1 MQLEV
6 EEEGSVVHPAESM
19 LLSRTPGDA
28 NGRQGVEWEH
38 RVVA

>member
-6 EEEGSVVHPAESM
+6 EEVGSVVRPAESM
-19 LLSRTPGDA
+19 LFSGTLGDA
-28 NGRQGVEWEH
+28 NGRQGVEREH

>member
-6 EEEGSVVHPAESM
+6 EEEGSVVHPAEIVRVYGRPS
-19 LLSRTPGDA
+19 DA
-28 NGRQGVEWEH
+28 SGRQGVQREH

>member
-6 EEEGSVVHPAESM
+6 EEEESVVHPAETVRVSG
-19 LLSRTPGDA
+19 TPGDA
-28 NGRQGVEWEH
+28 NGRQGVEREH

>member
-6 EEEGSVVHPAESM
+6 EEERGVMHPAESM
-19 LLSRTPGDA
+19 RVSGMTGDA
-28 NGRQGVEWEH
+28 NGRQGVEREH

>member
-6 EEEGSVVHPAESM
+6 EEVGSVVHPAESM
-19 LLSRTPGDA
+19 RVSGTPGDA
-28 NGRQGVEWEH
+28 NGRQGVDREH

>member
-6 EEEGSVVHPAESM
+6 EEVGSVVHPAESM
-19 LLSRTPGDA
+19 LLSGTPGNA
-28 NGRQGVEWEH
+28 NGRQGIEREH